1 MHCAQTVAL
10 GQKMDLVFSLM
21 RLHFQFGDFGG
32 IKRDIRKLKELL
44 GTPGGGDWERKNR
57 LKVYEGV
64 YCMATRDFRKAA
76 TLFLDS
82 LSTFTASELC
92 SYNQFVFYTVV
103 TAVVA
108 LDRVALKQKV
118 VDTPEILAVLGQL
131 PHVERFLNGLYTCKY
146 KARAGRAPACARC
159 SARALLSVSR
169 APLCVQEFMVAF
181 PGVAD
186 AVRADMHLHKHFRYF
201 LREARVTAY
210 TQARWLGGTL
220 RRKCN
225 RILTPPTCRSSW
237 SRTRA

>member
-1 MHCAQTVAL
+1 
-10 GQKMDLVFSLM
+10 
-21 RLHFQFGDFGG
+21 
-32 IKRDIRKLKELL
+32 
-44 GTPGGGDWERKNR
+44 
-57 LKVYEGV
+57 
-64 YCMATRDFRKAA
+64 MATRDFRKAA

-169 APLCVQEFMVAF
+169 VPPLCVQEFMVAF

-210 TQARWLGGTL
+210 TQARWLGGTM
-220 RRKCN
+220 CN
-225 RILTPPTCRSSW
+225 ASAT
-237 SRTRA
+237 TR